1 MKIVGHILLSIP
13 ILLLG
18 VSCLHGQ
25 DSEPSQVRQWVTDLS
40 GTLSSSEVRQLNQ
53 MLREFE
59 DSTSTQVIVL
69 IVPTLGGR
77 PIEETALAIAE
88 INGIGKKG
96 KDNGVLLLVAKEE
109 REIRIEVGYGLE
121 GVLTDALSGQIIRN
135 EIVPFFRQGNYY
147 SGINAGVEAIMLATR
162 DEYTGDRSSSS
173 PEVPFPFLLLLF
185 FMLFFVMGSLRRRT
199 RRMSGGLGPM
209 IFTGMGGSGSTRGG
223 WGGGGFSGGGGS
235 FGGGGA
241 SGRW

>member
-1 MKIVGHILLSIP
+1 MKIVRHILLQIP
-13 ILLLG
+13 ILLFG

-25 DSEPSQVRQWVTDLS
+25 DSPPPQVRQWVTDLS
-40 GTLSSSEVRQLNQ
+40 GTLSSSEVGQLNQ
-53 MLREFE
+53 MLQHFE
-59 DSTSTQVIVL
+59 DSTSTQVVVV

-88 INGIGKKG
+88 ANGIGKKG
-96 KDNGVLLLVAKEE
+96 KDNGVLLLIVKEE

-121 GVLTDALSGQIIRN
+121 GVLTDALSGRIIRN

-147 SGINAGVEAIMLATR
+147 SGIDAGVEAIILATR
-162 DEYTGDRSSSS
+162 NEYTADRSPNLSGAI
-173 PEVPFPFLLLLF
+173 PFLLLLF
-185 FMLFFVMGSLRRRT
+185 FMLFFVIGSFRRRT
-199 RRMSGGLGPM
+199 HRMAGGLGPM
-209 IFTGMGGSGSTRGG
+209 IFTGMGGFGSSRGG